1 MRFITEPA
9 VSGGGGGVNTW
20 VNNQNS
26 KYVSQGTYEESERI
40 NKVSVS
46 SQKHLL

>member
-9 VSGGGGGVNTW
+9 VSGGWGGGVNTW
-20 VNNQNS
+20 VNS
-26 KYVSQGTYEESERI
+26 KYVSQVTYEESERI

-46 SQKHLL
+46 SQKHLF

>member
-9 VSGGGGGVNTW
+9 VSGGGGGVKTW
-20 VNNQNS
+20 VKTKNVIQ
-26 KYVSQGTYEESERI
+26 VTYEESERI

-46 SQKHLL
+46 SQKHLF